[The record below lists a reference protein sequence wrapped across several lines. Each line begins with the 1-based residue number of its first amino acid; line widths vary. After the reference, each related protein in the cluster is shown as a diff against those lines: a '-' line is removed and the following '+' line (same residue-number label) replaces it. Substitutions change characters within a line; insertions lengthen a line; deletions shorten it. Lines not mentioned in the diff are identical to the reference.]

1 MSYRQLQVS
10 DQVRI
15 NSKYVSHAG
24 RNAVVIAVDD
34 QDINLVRVQ
43 IVPWQGFELHHVMC
57 NQPTECVT
65 LHSDHLMVR
74 HEPNGFIIDGRIDQV
89 KLKGFEERQ
98 RQYKEEDVDDDET
111 CEYDGWDREDL
122 IERIKELNLELD
134 EIKGNT

>member
-15 NSKYVSHAG
+15 KSKYVSHAG

-43 IVPWQGFELHHVMC
+43 IVPWQSVD
-57 NQPTECVT
+57 NQSTECVT
-65 LHSDHLMVR
+65 LHTDHLMVR

-89 KLKGFEERQ
+89 KLKEFEERQ
-98 RQYKEEDVDDDET
+98 RQYKEEDVDDDERF
-111 CEYDGWDREDL
+111 EYDDWDRDDL
-122 IERIKELNLELD
+122 IDKINTLTLELNR
-134 EIKGNT
+134 IKGNA

>member
-15 NSKYVSHAG
+15 KSKYVSHAG

-43 IVPWQGFELHHVMC
+43 IVPWQGVD

-65 LHSDHLMVR
+65 LHTDHLMVR
-74 HEPNGFIIDGRIDQV
+74 HEPNGFIIDGRIDHV
-89 KLKGFEERQ
+89 KLKEFEERQ
-98 RQYKEEDVDDDET
+98 RRYNQEDVDDDET
-111 CEYDGWDREDL
+111 CEYDGWGREDL
-122 IERIKELNLELD
+122 IERIKELTLELD
-134 EIKGNT
+134 EIKGNS

>member
-1 MSYRQLQVS
+1 MAYRQLRHG

-15 NSKYVSHAG
+15 KSKYVSHAG
-24 RNAVVIAVDD
+24 RNAIVIAVDD

-43 IVPWQGFELHHVMC
+43 IVPWQSVD
-57 NQPTECVT
+57 NQVTECVT

-74 HEPNGFIIDGRIDQV
+74 HEEHGFINDGRIDHV
-89 KLKGFEERQ
+89 KLKQFEERQ
-98 RQYKEEDVDDDET
+98 RKYKEEDVDDDET
-111 CEYDGWDREDL
+111 CEYDDWDREEL